1 VPQLTV
7 RNIDE
12 ALYARLKD
20 RASSNHR
27 SLEAEVRAILDQQ
40 LRLDRT
46 AVVRRANEF
55 RRRLVGR
62 HTGDA
67 TAEIRADRDR

>member
-1 VPQLTV
+1 MPQLTI

-20 RASSNHR
+20 RARSNHR

-40 LRLDRT
+40 LRLDR
-46 AVVRRANEF
+46 AAMVRRANDF
-55 RRRLVGR
+55 RRRLEGR
-62 HTGDA
+62 YTGDA